1 MLNKKTKVKG
11 EILHIED
18 NGLGCMQVKK
28 DKVYVKQVLVGELV
42 EATITKKIK
51 DGYIADLLK
60 VVKPSSIRTKVKCQ
74 YFTRCGSCSY
84 LHMLYPFELKMK
96 TDQVKKL
103 VEQYRLP
110 LQVSNCE
117 GMKEPYAY
125 RNKLILSFG
134 KNRKNEVVSGF
145 YEPYSHKLVNIGSCL
160 LHDKKTNDL
169 FTHMKECV
177 KKCRIDVY
185 DEATKRGFLKH
196 IQVRENQK
204 GEFLVTIV
212 VADTEFKGKKKFLD
226 MLLDGHPEIVSVVQ
240 NINNRHTVVVLGNQ
254 EIVMYGKGYIEDT
267 LCGLTFRIS
276 SKSFYQINH
285 EQCEKLYTKALSML
299 KLKGNETVVDTYSG
313 IGTISLLL
321 AKQAKKVYGVEI
333 NGQAVKDAN
342 VNKELND
349 IKNVEFV
356 CSDSGEY
363 MQRLARVKQP
373 IDVVVMDP
381 ARDGADKNFIDA
393 LLSLKPKHI
402 LYISCNPE
410 TQMRDIKQMSRAY
423 GCKRVELFDMF
434 PRTSHVE
441 SVVLLTR
448 QKP

>member
-1 MLNKKTKVKG
+1 MLNKKAKVKG
-11 EILHIED
+11 EILAIED
-18 NGLGCMQVKK
+18 NGLGFMQVHK
-28 DKVYVKQVLVGELV
+28 DKVYVKQVLVGEVV
-42 EATITKKIK
+42 EAIITKKIK
-51 DGYIADLLK
+51 EGYIADVVK
-60 VVKPSSIRTKVKCQ
+60 VIKPSSIRTKVKCP
-74 YFTRCGSCSY
+74 YFTRCGSCNY
-84 LHMLYPFELKMK
+84 LHMLYPFELKLK
-96 TDQVKKL
+96 TEQVKGL
-103 VEQYRLP
+103 VEQYHLP
-110 LQVSNCE
+110 MQVHNCE

-134 KNRKNEVVSGF
+134 KSRKNEVVSGF
-145 YEPYSHKLVNIGSCL
+145 YEPYSHKLVNIANCL
-160 LHDKKTNDL
+160 LHDKKSNDL
-169 FTHMKECV
+169 IAHIKDCV

-196 IQVRENQK
+196 VQLRENQK

-212 VADTEFKGKKKFLD
+212 VADKEFKGKKKFID
-226 MLLDGHPEIVSVVQ
+226 MLLDGHSEIVSIVQ
-240 NINNRHTVVVLGNQ
+240 NINNRHTVVVLGN
-254 EIVMYGKGYIEDT
+254 EEVVLYGKGYIEDT

-299 KLKGNETVVDTYSG
+299 KLNGTETVVDTYSG

-333 NGQAVKDAN
+333 NAQAVKDAN
-342 VNKELND
+342 VNKEING
-349 IKNVEFV
+349 IQNVDFV

-363 MQRLARVKQP
+363 MQRLARVKQA

-393 LLSLKPKHI
+393 LLTLKPKHI

-410 TQMRDIKQMSRAY
+410 TQMRDIKQLNRVY
-423 GCKRVELFDMF
+423 NCKTVELFDMF
-434 PRTSHVE
+434 PRTNHVE
-441 SVVLLTR
+441 SVVLMTR
-448 QKP
+448 KNG